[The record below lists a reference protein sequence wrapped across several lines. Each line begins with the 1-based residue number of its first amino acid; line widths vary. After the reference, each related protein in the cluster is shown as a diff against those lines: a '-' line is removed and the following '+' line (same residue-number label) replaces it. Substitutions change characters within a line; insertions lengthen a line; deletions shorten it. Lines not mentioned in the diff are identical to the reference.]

1 MFNSQNIQY
10 RNQYLTTLNT
20 NQELRR
26 KNKKLNKENRELKKE
41 IIKNN
46 KDNRNNNCYLC

>member
-1 MFNSQNIQY
+1 MFNSDELHY
-10 RNQYLTTLNT
+10 KNQYTITLNS
-20 NQELRR
+20 NKELRK
-26 KNKKLNKENRELKKE
+26 KNRQLHKENRELKKE

>member
-1 MFNSQNIQY
+1 MFNSDDLRY
-10 RNQYLTTLNT
+10 KNQYTIILNS
-20 NQELRR
+20 NKELR